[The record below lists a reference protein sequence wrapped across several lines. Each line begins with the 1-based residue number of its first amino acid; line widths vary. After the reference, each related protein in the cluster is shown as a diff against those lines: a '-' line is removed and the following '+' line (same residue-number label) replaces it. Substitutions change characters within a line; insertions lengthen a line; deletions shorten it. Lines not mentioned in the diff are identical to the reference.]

1 MIYATSA
8 QTILMIN
15 GLQWSG
21 CKKFEWGCV
30 GESACAD
37 SSGRALS
44 TGEPSVSIPCFAERR
59 DGGVMEDELLLAMP
73 PKFLPRML
81 AGLEALARNRLRYP
95 IPNYG
100 VQRDARAGL
109 GVSYG

>member
-1 MIYATSA
+1 
-8 QTILMIN
+8 
-15 GLQWSG
+15 
-21 CKKFEWGCV
+21 
-30 GESACAD
+30 
-37 SSGRALS
+37 
-44 TGEPSVSIPCFAERR
+44 
-59 DGGVMEDELLLAMP
+59 MEDELLLAMP

-109 GVSYG
+109 GMSYG